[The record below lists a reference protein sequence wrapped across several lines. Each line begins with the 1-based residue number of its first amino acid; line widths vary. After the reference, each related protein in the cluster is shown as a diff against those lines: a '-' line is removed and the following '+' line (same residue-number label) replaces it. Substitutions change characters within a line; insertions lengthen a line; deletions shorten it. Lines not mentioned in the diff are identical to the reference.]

1 MISCKNIAPAS
12 TAGKP
17 VRLQRRY
24 RKITKEGTK
33 MKKRNID
40 LLREER
46 KKNEAL
52 QTNVKVLVRECE
64 LLKSRMDT
72 SAGNGAARYQASLS
86 LMKQRENNLNRAK
99 DVLDA
104 MAMYLASKYGDNGEL
119 RIPRPDMDLLKSNAI
134 NTVMDHDSIIVR
146 VMRTGNANGHD

>member
-64 LLKSRMDT
+64 LLKSRLDT
-72 SAGNGAARYQASLS
+72 STGNGAARYQTSLA
-86 LMKQRENNLNRAK
+86 LLKQRENNLNRAK

-104 MAMYLASKYGDNGEL
+104 MAMYLASKYGDDGVL
-119 RIPRPDMDLLKSNAI
+119 RIPRPNMDFLKSNALA
-134 NTVMDHDSIIVR
+134 TTADRDFIVVKVVR
-146 VMRTGNANGHD
+146 KGEPK

>member
-64 LLKSRMDT
+64 LLKSRLDT
-72 SAGNGAARYQASLS
+72 SAGNGAARYQASLT
-86 LMKQRENNLNRAK
+86 LLKQKEMQLKKAS

-104 MAMYLASKYGDNGEL
+104 MAIYLALKYGDNGVL
-119 RIPRPDMDLLKSNAI
+119 RIPRPNMDLLKSNALA
-134 NTVMDHDSIIVR
+134 TTADRDFIVVKVVR
-146 VMRTGNANGHD
+146 KGEPK

>member
-1 MISCKNIAPAS
+1 
-12 TAGKP
+12 
-17 VRLQRRY
+17 
-24 RKITKEGTK
+24 

-64 LLKSRMDT
+64 LLKSRLDT

-86 LMKQRENNLNRAK
+86 LMKQKEMQLKKAS

-104 MAMYLASKYGDNGEL
+104 MAIYLALKYGDNGVL
-119 RIPRPDMDLLKSNAI
+119 RIPRPNMDLLKSNALA
-134 NTVMDHDSIIVR
+134 TTADRDFIVVKVVR
-146 VMRTGNANGHD
+146 KGEPK